1 MAKSSKNKKIEP
13 DQYGVLPFRVSDDG
27 LQVLMVTSRRS
38 KRWIIPKGWPM
49 KGRTALGAAV
59 REGFEEAGIYGQGLK
74 PSLGVFRYAKRMNF
88 GRSTSLR
95 IEVFPM
101 AVTELLEN
109 WPERDERER
118 RWMTVDEAA
127 EAVPEP
133 DLKAIILAL
142 PERLEAEGAK
152 DASPDDKAEASAH

>member
-1 MAKSSKNKKIEP
+1 MAKSSKNKKVEP
-13 DQYGVLPFRVSDDG
+13 DQYGVLPYRLSEDG

-59 REGFEEAGIYGQGLK
+59 REGFEEAGIYGQGAK
-74 PSLGVFRYAKRMNF
+74 PSLGVFLYTKRMNF
-88 GRSTSLR
+88 GRSTALC

-101 AVTELLEN
+101 AVAELLDN
-109 WPERDERER
+109 WPEREERER

-133 DLKAIILAL
+133 DLKAIILSL
-142 PERLEAEGAK
+142 PQRLENDAGK
-152 DASPDDKAEASAH
+152 DKAPKDKAEAPAH